1 MTSFKNPLGEE
12 SIPKLLLKFS
22 VPATVGM
29 MVNALYNIVDRIF
42 IGNSQD
48 LGSNGLAGITLG
60 FPIMLLLLAIG
71 VLFGIGGS
79 SLFSIRLGEKKED
92 EASLILGNSLTLL
105 IVAGLLY
112 AIIGEAFIEPI
123 LMIFG
128 ANANT
133 LPYAIEYMRI
143 IFIGAAFQAVSMGMN
158 NFIRAD
164 GNPKLA
170 MLTMFLGAGCN
181 IVLDP
186 IFIYGLRL
194 GMAGAALATVISQI
208 LSFTWV
214 IHYFFS
220 KQCRIKLK
228 INNLKLNRQITLK
241 IISLGIPG
249 FLMQLSNS
257 VLNIIL
263 NRTLISYGGDVA
275 ISGMGIVNSLQTL
288 ILMPVIGIRQ
298 GAQPII
304 GFNFGAKKFNRVKEA
319 VKYAVLAGTAFIT
332 VAYILIMAYPEML
345 IRLFNS
351 EQELV
356 SFGRT
361 ALRAWFLVAPLIAF
375 QVIGANFFQSIGRS
389 KAATFLTLSRQVIF
403 LIPAVIIFPMIW
415 GLDGILYAGPFAD
428 FCSVV
433 ITAVMV
439 YKAMSELKEDT
450 LHTAIEN

>member
-1 MTSFKNPLGEE
+1 MTTLKNPLGEE
-12 SIPKLLLKFS
+12 SISKLLLKFS

-79 SLFSIRLGEKKED
+79 SLFSIRLGEKKEG
-92 EASLILGNSLTLL
+92 EAALILGNSLMLL
-105 IVAGLLY
+105 IIAGLLY
-112 AIIGEAFIEPI
+112 ATIGEIFIRPI
-123 LMIFG
+123 LLLFG
-128 ANANT
+128 ANTVT

-143 IFIGAAFQAVSMGMN
+143 IFIGSAFQVVSMGMN

-170 MLTMFLGAGCN
+170 MLTMFLGAGTN
-181 IVLDP
+181 MVLDP
-186 IFIYGLRL
+186 IFIYGFRM
-194 GMAGAALATVISQI
+194 GMTGAALATIISQFI
-208 LSFTWV
+208 SFSWV

-220 KQCRIKLK
+220 KQCRVKLELQYLRLKQK
-228 INNLKLNRQITLK
+228 IALK
-241 IISLGIPG
+241 IISLGMPG

-257 VLNIIL
+257 LLNIIL

-275 ISGMGIVNSLQTL
+275 ISGMGIINSLQTL

-304 GFNFGAKKFNRVKEA
+304 GFNYGAKKYNRVKET
-319 VKYAVLAGTAFIT
+319 VKYAVLAGTVFIC
-332 VAYILIMAYPEML
+332 VAYLIIMAFPEMM
-345 IRLFNS
+345 IRLFNQ
-351 EQELV
+351 EQALLD
-356 SFGRT
+356 FGRV
-361 ALRAWFLVAPLIAF
+361 ALRAWFLMAPLVAF

-389 KAATFLTLSRQVIF
+389 KAATFLTLTRQVIF
-403 LIPAVIIFPMIW
+403 LIPAVVIFPMFW
-415 GLDGILYAGPFAD
+415 GLEGILYAGPFAD
-428 FCSVV
+428 LCSVV
-433 ITAVMV
+433 ITAIMV
-439 YKAMSELKEDT
+439 NKAMGELKEDV
-450 LHTAIEN
+450 LRPAAEN